1 MLIQPIVSFGPDSL
15 RLDECLLAVSV
26 NILQFGANKSRGSAG
41 YRVAI
46 WATLTELVSLNH
58 SDASLD
64 RKPNINHPQF
74 HTNWWKSIPS
84 DDKILNFDGGKT
96 QKKAKKCTPLLVF
109 FWFSFHIT
117 RPDSLHMEDPSTQ
130 KRLTTGAAIC
140 PCRSLFSPSLSKPLC
155 DLIHSPF
162 SPNPTLAV
170 VCYRIVIVRGECSAI
185 RRRVYAGPTRRR
197 GEMF

>member
-64 RKPNINHPQF
+64 RKPQYQSFAISYQLMEIN
-74 HTNWWKSIPS
+74 SVRRR
-84 DDKILNFDGGKT
+84 NFDGGKT

-130 KRLTTGAAIC
+130 KRLTTGAVIC